1 MILFVQ
7 ALFKFCSS
15 TNNFQILRG
24 ALQKNFSSGLYNLP
38 MSTTDQ
44 SLQFLF

>member
-7 ALFKFCSS
+7 ALFKFCST

-24 ALQKNFSSGLYNLP
+24 PLQKNFSSWHYNLP
-38 MSTTDQ
+38 KSTTDQ